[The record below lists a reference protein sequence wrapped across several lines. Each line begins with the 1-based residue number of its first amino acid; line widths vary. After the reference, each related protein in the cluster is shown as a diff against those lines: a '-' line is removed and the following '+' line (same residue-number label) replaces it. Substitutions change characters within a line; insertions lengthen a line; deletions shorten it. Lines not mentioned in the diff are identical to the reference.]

1 MVIDGIRHYEDYT
14 YWKEKNFKNF
24 YLVYI
29 QTDPEICATRYKEKE
44 FQKAMNHNVEQEI
57 IGLRQFADVVI
68 DNNGT
73 FEDLYLQIDDLIR
86 AVFSKK

>member
-1 MVIDGIRHYEDYT
+1 
-14 YWKEKNFKNF
+14 
-24 YLVYI
+24 
-29 QTDPEICATRYKEKE
+29 
-44 FQKAMNHNVEQEI
+44 MNHNVEQEI